1 MKTTKKYGEKIDLAL
16 GMWVKLA
23 RAFSVFNKKT
33 AYQIRTFNLTEP
45 QFGVI
50 ECLGHLG
57 TLAIGDLS
65 SKMLMS
71 CGNATVIIDNLEKEN
86 LVERIR
92 EKSDRRVIKIALT
105 EKGNDLFNKI
115 FLEHA
120 EYVAKLASVLTESEQ
135 QELSILLKKLGHSL
149 KEIV

>member
-16 GMWVKLA
+16 SMWVKLA

-33 AYQIRTFNLTEP
+33 VDQIRTFNLTEP

-57 TLAIGDLS
+57 TLPIGDLS

-135 QELSILLKKLGHSL
+135 QMLSILLKKLGHSVR
-149 KEIV
+149 EMV